1 MAEKL
6 LECIGNTPLV
16 KLSKLGSSE
25 NADIYIKLE
34 YLNPTGSYKDR
45 MADAIIHGAENR
57 GDLRSG
63 MTVIECTAGSTGTS
77 LAFVCA
83 LKGYPLKIITSDAFA
98 PEKLRAMKV
107 FGAVLEIVSAPG
119 GKITPDLIP
128 QMMKKVQ
135 DLSLSQQYYWTRQF
149 ENIDALSGY
158 EVMGAEI
165 TKQFSGRVDAF
176 CASVGTAGMYVGMT
190 KILREANENILT
202 FIVEPS
208 SSPLIAKGIKGTH
221 SIDGISVGFV
231 PPLLSNSTYNEV
243 LLIEESE
250 ARLIAKRLAKEEGI
264 FAGTSTGLNVAAALR
279 LAKKLGK
286 GKNVLTVA
294 CDSGMKYI
302 NTGLFD

>member
-1 MAEKL
+1 MAEQL
-6 LECIGNTPLV
+6 LDCIGNTPLV
-16 KLSKLGSSE
+16 KLSRLVSSE
-25 NADIYIKLE
+25 DADVYVKLE
-34 YLNPTGSYKDR
+34 SLNPTGSYKDR
-45 MADAIIHGAENR
+45 MAAAIIHGAENR
-57 GDLRSG
+57 GDLHNAI
-63 MTVIECTAGSTGTS
+63 TVIECTAGSTGTS

-107 FGAVLEIVSAPG
+107 FGATLEIVSAPG

-135 DLSLSQQYYWTRQF
+135 DLSLSREYYWTRQF
-149 ENIDALSGY
+149 ENIDSLSGY
-158 EVMGAEI
+158 EAMGAEI
-165 TKQFSGRVDAF
+165 IKQFSGSVDAF
-176 CASVGTAGMYVGMT
+176 CTAVGTAGMYVGVT
-190 KILREANENILT
+190 KTLREVNENTLT

-231 PPLLSNSTYNEV
+231 PPLLKHSKYNEV
-243 LLIEESE
+243 LLIDESE
-250 ARLIAKRLAKEEGI
+250 ARLIARRLAKEEGI
-264 FAGTSTGLNVAAALR
+264 FAGTSTGLNVAAALQ

>member
-1 MAEKL
+1 MAEL
-6 LECIGNTPLV
+6 ILNCIGNTPLV

-25 NADIYIKLE
+25 DADVYIKLE
-34 YLNPTGSYKDR
+34 YVNPTGSYKDR
-45 MADAIIHGAENR
+45 MANAIISGAEKR
-57 GDLRSG
+57 GDLRNG

-107 FGAVLEIVSAPG
+107 FGAHLDLVSAPG

-128 QMMKKVQ
+128 QMMQKVK
-135 DLSLSQQYYWTRQF
+135 DLSLADDYYWTRQF
-149 ENIDALSGY
+149 ENVDALIGY
-158 EVMGAEI
+158 EAMGAEI
-165 TKQFSGRVDAF
+165 NKQFSGRVDAF
-176 CASVGTAGMYVGMT
+176 CAAVGTAGMFVGVT
-190 KILREANENILT
+190 KTLREENEKLWT
-202 FIVEPS
+202 VIVEPS
-208 SSPLIAKGIKGTH
+208 SSPLISKGIKGPH

-231 PPLLSNSTYNEV
+231 PPLLRNTTYDEV

-264 FAGTSTGLNVAAALR
+264 FAGTSTGLNVAAALQ

-286 GKNVLTVA
+286 GNNVLTVA

-302 NTGLFD
+302 NTGLFE